1 MTLVRNV
8 QLPPPPG
15 GTILLRDVVEGVISK
30 HDEVVTERVGS
41 SVFQFKA
48 GDFFQNNPF
57 ILPVLVDYVGRQIK
71 TDEVKYLIDAYCG
84 VGLFAISLGKQF
96 EAVAGVEVSES
107 AVVWARANAEINK
120 VSNAQFIA
128 GSAEA
133 IFADVSFDAGE
144 TAMIIDPPRKGC
156 DQVFLDQLFEYGP
169 KRLVYVSC
177 DPATQAR
184 DLKILI
190 EGGYIVER
198 IQPFDL
204 FPQTRHI
211 ENVVTLR
218 QG

>member
-1 MTLVRNV
+1 M
-8 QLPPPPG
+8 
-15 GTILLRDVVEGVISK
+15 
-30 HDEVVTERVGS
+30 
-41 SVFQFKA
+41 
-48 GDFFQNNPF
+48 
-57 ILPVLVDYVGRQIK
+57 GRQIK

-96 EAVAGVEVSES
+96 EAVASVEVSES

-133 IFADVSFDAGE
+133 IFVDVSFDAGE